1 MIVLSLSHE
10 SHKGVTVLVCE
21 FERERER
28 ETEERIRRS
37 RKKKMTIISRTSTR
51 YDSFSS
57 NEASETREL
66 RTLAGALIASLAL
79 LLLLCWLSQRYSI
92 WLWKRRPQ
100 LPPGPPA
107 WPLIGN
113 LHLLGKLPHRS
124 LHRLAKKYGSI
135 MYLRLGLVPVVVV
148 SNAEMAREFLHTH
161 DKNFASRPRMNAVD
175 ALAYGQLTVS
185 FSPYNHYFQQMKKIL
200 NVHLLSVKRL
210 AESKYVRSEEV
221 SLLLQSILEDHLHN
235 REVNLLDKVC
245 TMSNNIIS
253 RLLIDRRIFNVDDN
267 GKEAERFKRMADRIS
282 AYLGAVNIGD
292 YLPFLVCLDLQGYD
306 AKMKNLHIEMD
317 AFLKKVI
324 AIYGEE
330 TGDSQ
335 GTRPTDVLD
344 VLLSLASEHSKTN
357 QQLLN
362 DRSIKATILNI
373 FIAGTR
379 TSTNT
384 VHWAM
389 SEILKNPSILD
400 KARQEL
406 NKEIGNERKA
416 EESDIAKLTY
426 LQAIVKETFRL
437 HPPTPLLLPH
447 ESMQDCK
454 IAGYDI
460 PKKTRLLVN
469 TWAVGRDPSVWER
482 PLEFDP
488 ERFIRSNHI
497 DVRGQHFELL
507 PFGSGRR
514 SCPGMS
520 MGLTVVQST
529 LASLIHSFDWDLPA
543 GQRAEEIDM
552 RENPGM
558 GLSKASPL
566 LAIAKPRLHS
576 SLYTH

>member
-1 MIVLSLSHE
+1 MVIFSNL
-10 SHKGVTVLVCE
+10 VTLAVKE
-21 FERERER
+21 KDMS
-28 ETEERIRRS
+28 T
-37 RKKKMTIISRTSTR
+37 TSTQ
-51 YDSFSS
+51 YDSYSS
-57 NEASETREL
+57 NEGAKTGQA
-66 RTLAGALIASLAL
+66 LAAALVAIFAL
-79 LLLLCWLSQRYSI
+79 LIIILCLHSHRKSL
-92 WLWKRRPQ
+92 WLWKRRPK

-107 WPLIGN
+107 CPLIGH
-113 LHLLGKLPHRS
+113 LHLMGKLPHQS
-124 LHRLAKKYGSI
+124 LHRLANKYGSF

-148 SNAEMAREFLHTH
+148 SNAEMARHFLHTH

-175 ALAYGQLTVS
+175 ALAYGQSSVS
-185 FSPYNHYFQQMKKIL
+185 FSPYNHYLQQMKKIL
-200 NVHLLSVKRL
+200 NEHLLSVKRL
-210 AESKYVRSEEV
+210 EESKYVRSEEV
-221 SLLLQSILEDHLHN
+221 SLLLQSIFEDHLHN

-253 RLLIDRRIFNVDDN
+253 RLLIDRRIFNDDD
-267 GKEAERFKRMADRIS
+267 GQEAERFKSMGDQMS

-292 YLPFLVCLDLQGYD
+292 YLPYLKCLDLQGYD
-306 AKMKNLHIEMD
+306 AKMRNLHIEMD

-324 AIYGEE
+324 ARYEEVKGEN
-330 TGDSQ
+330 Q
-335 GTRPTDVLD
+335 GSRPTDVLD
-344 VLLSLASEHSKTN
+344 VLLWLASKRSKTH

-362 DRSIKATILNI
+362 DTSIKAMILNI

-379 TSTNT
+379 TCTNT

-389 SEILKNPSILD
+389 SEILRHPGVLD

-406 NKEIGNERKA
+406 NDLIGTKRKLQ
-416 EESDIAKLTY
+416 ESDTTKLTY

-447 ESMQDCK
+447 ESMQDCN

-469 TWAVGRDPSVWER
+469 TWALGRDPSVWER

-514 SCPGMS
+514 ACPGLS
-520 MGLTVVQST
+520 MGLIVVHFT
-529 LASLIHSFDWDLPA
+529 LASLIHSFDWGLPA

-558 GLSKASPL
+558 GLSRASPL
-566 LAIAKPRLHS
+566 LAIATPRLHS
-576 SLYTH
+576 QLYTPQNERKNDI